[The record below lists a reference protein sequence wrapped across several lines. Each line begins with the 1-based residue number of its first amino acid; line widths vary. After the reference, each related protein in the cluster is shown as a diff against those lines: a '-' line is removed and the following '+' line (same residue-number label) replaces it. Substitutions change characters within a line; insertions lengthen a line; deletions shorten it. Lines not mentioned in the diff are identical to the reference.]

1 MGSLGFAMVGA
12 FVVGAVIVSA
22 IAAWTDFRTGF
33 IPNWLTVGTVV
44 LAIVLHFGVG
54 LSYGGFRYGLEEAGF
69 SIAGAVFCSIG
80 PGAMYMAG
88 GMGGGDLKLFA
99 AIGAL
104 LQPLLGIEA
113 EAYGLLAGAI
123 IALANMAYR
132 GTLLRT
138 IGSSFSLLLNPL
150 RARENRRE
158 IPQEALTWFRL
169 GPSIF
174 IGTVATLMI
183 HGYALLAS

>member
-1 MGSLGFAMVGA
+1 MVAA

-22 IAAWTDFRTGF
+22 VAAWTDFRTGF
-33 IPNWLTVGTVV
+33 IPNWLTVGT
-44 LAIVLHFGVG
+44 LAAAIVLHFVVG
-54 LSYGGFRYGLEEAGF
+54 WRHDGFYFGLEEAGF

-80 PGAMYMAG
+80 PGVMYRAG

-113 EAYGLLAGAI
+113 EAYGLFAGAV

-138 IGSSFSLLLNPL
+138 LGSSFSLLFNPM

-158 IPQEALTWFRL
+158 IPHEALTWFRL

-174 IGTVATLMI
+174 IGTLATLLI
-183 HGYALLAS
+183 HGYSLLPN

>member
-1 MGSLGFAMVGA
+1 MLGA

-33 IPNWLTVGTVV
+33 IPNWVTVGT
-44 LAIVLHFGVG
+44 LAAAVVLHFVVG
-54 LSYGGFRYGLEEAGF
+54 WRYDGLRFGAEEAAF

-80 PGAMYMAG
+80 PGVMWMAG

-113 EAYGLLAGAI
+113 EAYALFAGAV

-138 IGSSFSLLLNPL
+138 LGSSFSLLVNPM

-158 IPQEALTWFRL
+158 IPHEALTWFRL

-174 IGTVATLMI
+174 IGALATLLI
-183 HGYALLAS
+183 HGYSLIPN

>member
-1 MGSLGFAMVGA
+1 VGSLLEMLAGFVL
-12 FVVGAVIVSA
+12 GAVIVSA
-22 IAAWTDFRTGF
+22 VAAWTDFRTGF
-33 IPNWLTVGTVV
+33 IPNWLTVGS
-44 LAIVLHFGVG
+44 LAAAIVLHFIVG
-54 LSYGGFRYGLEEAGF
+54 WRYGGFGVGATEAGF

-80 PGAMYMAG
+80 PGVLYMAG

-99 AIGAL
+99 AMGAL
-104 LQPLLGIEA
+104 LQPLLGIET

-138 IGSSFSLLLNPL
+138 LGSSFSLVFNPM

-158 IPQEALTWFRL
+158 IPREALTWFRL

-174 IGTVATLMI
+174 IGTIATLLI
-183 HGYALLAS
+183 HGYSLVTN